1 MRQAP
6 IYHATKLLNSHHMAN
21 KNDMHSIPTQCGR
34 YQTGMTKNRP
44 SYDLTLIN
52 KWGGVI
58 LPFLL
63 TFATQTPNK
72 LYKPLFTIYI
82 FTKNFQL
89 TCR

>member
-52 KWGGVI
+52 KWGG
-58 LPFLL
+58 
-63 TFATQTPNK
+63 N
-72 LYKPLFTIYI
+72 FTI
-82 FTKNFQL
+82 FTYLCHAN
-89 TCR
+89 T